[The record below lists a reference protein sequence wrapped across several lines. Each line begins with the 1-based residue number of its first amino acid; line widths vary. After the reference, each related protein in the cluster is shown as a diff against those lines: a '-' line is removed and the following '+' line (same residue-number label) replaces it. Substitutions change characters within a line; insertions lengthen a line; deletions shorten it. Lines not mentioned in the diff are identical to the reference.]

1 LEKKHPWYKVDFA
14 EFLVLQGALRFG
26 DFKLRSG
33 RKSPYFLNMGAIDTG
48 NGLRRL
54 GRSYASLIQDL
65 MSQEKIHRPE
75 YLFGPAY
82 KGFPLA
88 IATAM
93 QLDALYDLDVAWGCD
108 RKEEKGWGEQAKLV
122 GAKPQTG
129 KNTLIIED
137 VFTTGETKEVA
148 VDFLNSIAQPNI
160 EAILIAMDR
169 GEALDDDRTKT
180 AVAAFYDAR
189 GIPTHSILTVYEAI
203 DILHNRVVGDTDIA
217 LTTENKQRMLEYL
230 AQYGVNEEAE

>member
-1 LEKKHPWYKVDFA
+1 MEKKHPWYKADFA

-26 DFKLRSG
+26 DFTLNSG
-33 RKSPYFLNMGAIDTG
+33 RKSPYFLNMGAISTG
-48 NGLRRL
+48 SGLRRM
-54 GRSYASLIQDL
+54 GRSYANLIQDL
-65 MSQEKIHRPE
+65 MSQEKINRPA

-88 IATAM
+88 ISAAM

-122 GAKPQTG
+122 GTKPKNEQ
-129 KNTLIIED
+129 NTLIIED
-137 VFTTGETKEVA
+137 VFTTGATKEEA

-169 GEALDDDRTKT
+169 GEALDADKTKT
-180 AVAAFYDAR
+180 AAAAFYDAK
-189 GIPTHSILTVYEAI
+189 GIPTYAILTVYEAI
-203 DILHNRVVGDTDIA
+203 DILHNRVIGDNHIA
-217 LTTENKQRMLEYL
+217 LTDENKARMLEYL
-230 AQYGVNEEAE
+230 AKHGVNEEVD